1 MLRPPPLKRGDVV
14 RIVAPSS
21 PFDPELFEKGLAVL
35 RDRFGLLPRMRS
47 DVTACDGYLAGD
59 DARRLAEWHE
69 AASDGEARAI
79 WCARGGYGAMR
90 LLPKLEA
97 GRLFHPPKVVVGF
110 SDITAIHVALN
121 RAGLVTVHGPVVTQ
135 LPRLGEASLDHL
147 EALLFGGAPSAGDRR
162 SPVPPPGRGVLAG
175 AAIRAGVASGPL
187 LGGSLTVLSHLCGTA
202 WQPRFAGAVVFLEDV
217 GERPYRLDRTLTQL
231 RLAGAFDRV
240 AAVCL
245 GQFTQ
250 CDDPDLSGIEVARR
264 AAWEL
269 NVPAIE
275 GVPAGHEDPNLA
287 LPMGSIV
294 NVVAPRHPEE
304 GPPRI
309 SFEQG
314 ATA

>member
-1 MLRPPPLKRGDVV
+1 VLRPPPLKRGDVV
-14 RIVAPSS
+14 RIVAPSG
-21 PFDPELFEKGLAVL
+21 PFDPELFEKGLEIL
-35 RDRFGLLPRMRS
+35 RTRFGLVPRMR
-47 DVTACDGYLAGD
+47 DDIAAREGYLAGD
-59 DARRLAEWHE
+59 DARRVAEWHE
-69 AASDGEARAI
+69 AASDAEARAI

-97 GRLFHPPKVVVGF
+97 GRLFHPPKVVIGF

-135 LPRLGEASLDHL
+135 LPRLGPDSLDHL
-147 EALLFGGAPSAGDRR
+147 EGLVFGGAPPPGDRR
-162 SPVPPPGRGVLAG
+162 AAVPAPGRGLLAG
-175 AAIRAGVASGPL
+175 AVIRAGVASGPL
-187 LGGSLTVLSHLCGTA
+187 LGGSLTVLSHLCGTP

-217 GERPYRLDRTLTQL
+217 GERPYRIDRMFTQL
-231 RLAGAFDRV
+231 RLSGAFDRV

-250 CDDPDLSGIEVARR
+250 CDDPDLTGIEVARR
-264 AAWEL
+264 VVWDL
-269 NVPAIE
+269 NVPAVE
-275 GVPAGHEDPNLA
+275 GVPAGHGDPNLA

-304 GPPRI
+304 GPARL